1 MRFYTESH
9 QHYCGI
15 DLHARTMYVCILDA
29 EGQVLLHRNLPCDPE
44 RFLRAIAPYRDDLV
58 VAVEC
63 IFTGYWLA
71 DLCAREGIAFVLGHA
86 LYMRAIH
93 GAKAKND
100 RIDAHKTAALLRGG
114 LLPQAYVYPAE
125 MRATRDLLR
134 RRLHFVR
141 HRGQLLAHIQNT
153 HHQYNRPSP
162 GKRIAYRSNR
172 DGVAE
177 GFEDSSVTQSVE
189 ADVALI
195 DHYDA
200 VIRDLELTV
209 LRRARGHDR
218 DSYERLKTVPGIGKV
233 LALTILYE
241 IHSIDR
247 FSKVQEFASYS
258 RLVKCQASSAGKVK
272 GTSGAKIG
280 NAHLKWAFSEAAVLF
295 LAKCPEGKKLLA
307 RLEKKHG
314 KGKALSILA
323 HRIGRAVY
331 FMLKRKRAFDL
342 ARFLKM

>member
-1 MRFYTESH
+1 MRFYTETH
-9 QHYCGI
+9 DHYCGI
-15 DLHARTMYVCILDA
+15 DLHARTMYICILDR

-44 RFLRAIAPYRDDLV
+44 RFVCTIAPYRKDLV

-63 IFTGYWLA
+63 IFSWYWLA

-100 RIDAHKTAALLRGG
+100 RIDAAKIAALLKGG
-114 LLPQAYVYPAE
+114 LLPQAYVYPSE

-153 HHQYNRPSP
+153 HHQYNRAAP
-162 GKRIAYRSNR
+162 GRSIAYRSNR
-172 DGVAE
+172 DGIAE
-177 GFEDSSVTQSVE
+177 GFDDTSVAKSIE

-195 DHYDA
+195 DHYDT
-200 VIRDLELTV
+200 VIRELELSV

-241 IHSIDR
+241 IGDIDR
-247 FSKVQEFASYS
+247 FDKVQQFASYS
-258 RLVKCQASSAGKVK
+258 RLVKCQASSAGKIK

-280 NAHLKWAFSEAAVLF
+280 NTHLKWTFSEASVLF
-295 LAKCPEGKKLLA
+295 LAKCPAGKKLLA
-307 RLEKKHG
+307 RLERKHG

-323 HRIGRAVY
+323 HRLGRAVY
-331 FMLKRKRAFDL
+331 FMLKRKRSFDL
-342 ARFLKM
+342 ERFRNM

>member
-1 MRFYTESH
+1 MRFYTEKH
-9 QHYCGI
+9 KHYCGI
-15 DLHARTMYVCILDA
+15 DLHARTMYVCILDP

-44 RFLRAIAPYRDDLV
+44 RFLRTVAPYRDGLV

-63 IFTGYWLA
+63 IFTWYWLA

-100 RIDAHKTAALLRGG
+100 KIDAKKTAALLRGG
-114 LLPQAYVYPAE
+114 LLPQAYVYPPE

-153 HHQYNRPSP
+153 HHQYNLPAP
-162 GKRIAYRSNR
+162 GKRIAYRANR
-172 DGVAE
+172 EGIGE
-177 GFEDSSVTQSVE
+177 GFEDASVTKSLE

-200 VIRDLELTV
+200 VIRDLELSV
-209 LRRARGHDR
+209 LRRARSHDR

-241 IHSIDR
+241 IHDIAR
-247 FSKVQEFASYS
+247 FSRV
-258 RLVKCQASSAGKVK
+258 
-272 GTSGAKIG
+272 
-280 NAHLKWAFSEAAVLF
+280 
-295 LAKCPEGKKLLA
+295 
-307 RLEKKHG
+307 
-314 KGKALSILA
+314 
-323 HRIGRAVY
+323 
-331 FMLKRKRAFDL
+331 
-342 ARFLKM
+342 